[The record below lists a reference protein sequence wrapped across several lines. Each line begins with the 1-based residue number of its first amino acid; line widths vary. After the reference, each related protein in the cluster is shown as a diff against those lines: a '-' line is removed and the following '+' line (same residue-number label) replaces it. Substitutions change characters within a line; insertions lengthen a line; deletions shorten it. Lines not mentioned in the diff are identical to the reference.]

1 MNPAI
6 GPDAAARRGA
16 GAAAGSIALSVLVI
30 AVLAFGWSP
39 LIGALFLLAWVP
51 GGSIAWFLI
60 PVGLTTLAALAAFFA
75 VRSRRLA
82 PRIVA
87 GGAIVCAL
95 VTFGLP
101 LLAQDI
107 FARSFS

>member
-1 MNPAI
+1 MNPAPR
-6 GPDAAARRGA
+6 PDAVARPGI
-16 GAAAGSIALSVLVI
+16 GVSAGSIALSVLVI

-39 LIGALFLLAWVP
+39 LIGVLFLLAWVP
-51 GGSIAWFLI
+51 SGFIAWFLI
-60 PVGLTTLAALAAFFA
+60 PVGLTSLATLAAFFA

-101 LLAQDI
+101 LLAQVL
-107 FARSFS
+107 FARSFA

>member
-6 GPDAAARRGA
+6 GPDAAAPRGT

-51 GGSIAWFLI
+51 GGARAT
-60 PVGLTTLAALAAFFA
+60 PVFP
-75 VRSRRLA
+75 RRNA
-82 PRIVA
+82 
-87 GGAIVCAL
+87 
-95 VTFGLP
+95 
-101 LLAQDI
+101 
-107 FARSFS
+107 